1 MDLLNFSDTTL
12 SLLSLLVVFL
22 PLFSFAGIFIRNSNR
37 AGVLANINIFI
48 SFIISLLIF
57 LTVWNNS
64 TIHEQLVWFQIGD
77 KQFTAGILLN
87 NLSVLMMVLVSGIS
101 MLVHIYSSSYMKGD
115 PNIHKYW
122 AYLGLFCFSMLGLV
136 IADNLLLVYGFW
148 ELVGFSSF
156 LLIGFWFT
164 KDAASQAAKKAF
176 IMNRIGDIGFL
187 CGIMIIYAQFR
198 TLDIVML
205 FGDGGLVSSAL
216 IKDGFWI
223 STSGQMPEV
232 WLSIAGLAFFFGAIA
247 KSAQFPLHTWL
258 PDAME
263 GPTSV
268 SSLIHAATMVAA
280 GVFLIGRIYP
290 VFDHLVLNFITV
302 IGVITALMGASIA
315 LTQNDI
321 KRILAYSTISQLG
334 FMIAAMGI
342 GAYGESIFHLATHA
356 FFKCLL
362 FLVTG
367 AVIHQLHHF
376 KINNN
381 LDFDH
386 QDIRLMGGLRKQMPI
401 AFITMC
407 IAAAAL
413 AGLPLSSGYLS
424 KDALLITSFEWAEGF
439 HGVKKLVPYV
449 LVLTSWMTVFYI
461 SRLIFKVFFGKSRFD
476 GIQDAPSAMSNI
488 LVILSFCSI
497 FILFS
502 FNPLSYENSWILNGF
517 VDAGVQRF
525 ELIHFGVPLVVNM
538 VSAVLIY
545 IAYLIYVKRA
555 DKVVFPN
562 GIIYRFS
569 NRAWYLDEAYIFL
582 FVKLSESLSRLS
594 YKFDRTVIDGVVNL
608 VGDLIKMLSYISNW
622 FDRKIVDGMVNL
634 SADMA
639 KTMGN
644 FTRKFQSGKVQH
656 YLITML
662 TVVLTF
668 IILTYFL

>member
-1 MDLLNFSDTTL
+1 MDILNFSGTTL
-12 SLLSLLVVFL
+12 SLMSLAVVL
-22 PLFSFAGIFIRNSNR
+22 MPLFSFTGILMLNSNKAGI
-37 AGVLANINIFI
+37 LANINILI
-48 SFIISLLIF
+48 SLIISLLIF
-57 LTVWNNS
+57 LTLWNNPGV
-64 TIHEQLVWFQIGD
+64 HEQLVWFQIGD

-101 MLVHIYSSSYMKGD
+101 TLVHIYSISYMKGD
-115 PNIHKYW
+115 PNIHRYW

-136 IADNLLLVYGFW
+136 IADNLLLVYIFW

-164 KDAASQAAKKAF
+164 KDVASQAAKKAF

-198 TLDIVML
+198 TLDIEKL
-205 FGDGGLVSSAL
+205 FEDGGLVSSAL
-216 IKDGFWI
+216 IKDGLWI
-223 STSGQMPEV
+223 SPSGQMPEI
-232 WLSIAGLAFFFGAIA
+232 WLSIAGFAFFFGAIA

-280 GVFLIGRIYP
+280 GVFLLGRIYP

-302 IGVITALMGASIA
+302 IGLITSIMGASIA

-342 GAYGESIFHLATHA
+342 GAYGESIYHLATHA

-362 FLVTG
+362 FLAAG

-376 KINNN
+376 KNNNN
-381 LDFDH
+381 LNFDH
-386 QDIRLMGGLRKQMPI
+386 QDIRLMGGLRKQMPV

-407 IAAAAL
+407 FAAAAL

-449 LVLTSWMTVFYI
+449 MVLTSWMTVFYI
-461 SRLIFKVFFGKSRFD
+461 SRLIFKVFFGKSRFI
-476 GIQDAPSAMSNI
+476 GITDAPSAMSCI
-488 LVILSFCSI
+488 LIILSFCSI
-497 FILFS
+497 FVLFS
-502 FNPLSYENSWILNGF
+502 FNPFSYQNSWILKGF
-517 VDAGVQRF
+517 ADAGVQRF
-525 ELIHFGVPLVVNM
+525 QPFHLGVPLIVNI
-538 VSAVLIY
+538 VSAILIY
-545 IAYLIYVKRA
+545 FAYLIYVRRTN
-555 DKVVFPN
+555 KVISSN
-562 GIIYRFS
+562 GFIYRFS
-569 NRAWYLDEAYIFL
+569 NRAWYFDEAYNFL
-582 FVKLSESLSRLS
+582 FVRPSERISRFS
-594 YKFDRTVIDGVVNL
+594 YKVDRTVIDGLVNL
-608 VGDLIKMLSYISNW
+608 VGDLIKMLSGISNW
-622 FDRKIVDGMVNL
+622 FDRNIIDGMVNL

-639 KTMGN
+639 KRLGN
-644 FTRKFQSGKVQH
+644 FTRQFQSGKVQH
-656 YLITML
+656 YLLTML

>member
-1 MDLLNFSDTTL
+1 MDLLNFSGTTL
-12 SLLSLLVVFL
+12 CLLSLLMVFL
-22 PLFSFAGIFIRNSNR
+22 PLFSFVGIFIRNSNKT
-37 AGVLANINIFI
+37 GTLANINIFI

-57 LTVWNNS
+57 LAVWNNS
-64 TIHEQLVWFQIGD
+64 TVHEQLVWFQIGD

-87 NLSVLMMVLVSGIS
+87 NLSVLMMVLISGIS
-101 MLVHIYSSSYMKGD
+101 TLVHIYSISYMKGD

-136 IADNLLLVYGFW
+136 IADSLLLVYIFW

-164 KDAASQAAKKAF
+164 KDEASQAAKKAF

-187 CGIMIIYAQFR
+187 CGIMIIYAQFK
-198 TLDIVML
+198 TLDIVLL

-280 GVFLIGRIYP
+280 GVFLLGRIYP
-290 VFDHLVLNFITV
+290 IFDHLVLNFITA

-362 FLVTG
+362 FLAAG

-376 KINNN
+376 KNNHK

-386 QDIRLMGGLRKQMPI
+386 QDIRLMGGLRKQMPV

-424 KDALLITSFEWAEGF
+424 KDALLITSFDWAEGF

-461 SRLIFKVFFGKSRFD
+461 SRLIFKVFFGESRFD

-497 FILFS
+497 FILFC
-502 FNPLSYENSWILNGF
+502 FNPFSHENSWIMNGF
-517 VDAGVQRF
+517 AEAGVQKF
-525 ELIHFGVPLVVNM
+525 ELIHFGVPLIVNI
-538 VSAVLIY
+538 VSTVIVY
-545 IAYLIYVKRA
+545 IAYLVYVKRA
-555 DKVVFPN
+555 NKWIFPS

-569 NRAWYLDEAYIFL
+569 NRAWYLDEAYNFL
-582 FVKLSESLSRLS
+582 FVKPSESLSRLS
-594 YKFDRTVIDGVVNL
+594 YKLDRTVIDGVVNL
-608 VGDLIKMLSYISNW
+608 VGDLIKTLSNISNW

-634 SADMA
+634 SAEMA
-639 KTMGN
+639 KRLGN
-644 FTRKFQSGKVQH
+644 FTRQFQSGNVQH

-662 TVVLTF
+662 TVVITF